1 MRSMPLSLIAYW
13 TGGYL
18 HGEDV
23 RVCAIGHD
31 TRALDVGVLYV
42 ALRGQRFDAHLFCAE
57 AVARGAAGV
66 LVDHVLPELD
76 VPQVVVADTER
87 ALAAIA
93 SALQRDRTSF
103 VLALTGSNGKT
114 SVKVMLVSIL
124 EHAAAQSSTVVYA
137 SSGNCNNEIG
147 LPLAVIAA
155 PDNADFAV
163 YEMGAGKLGDI
174 GYLTDIVTPDV
185 ALVNNIAPAHLE
197 RMGSL
202 LGVARTKGEI
212 YAALRPGGT
221 AVINMDDAFAL
232 WFEQQCVPAG
242 CAVLR
247 FGLQATADV
256 TAYSLQFSE
265 DSVRFVLVTPQGEV
279 PVCLALSGRHNVC
292 NALAAAAMALVAGIP
307 LSQIAAGLGLAR
319 SVAGRQVAHALPGGA
334 VLIDDSYNANPG
346 SLDVAIDTLTA
357 ASGPGWLVLGDMLE
371 LGLEGVALHAA
382 AGRRARQAKVARLY
396 ALGELSAVAA
406 REFGEGGHVFADH
419 DALAAVLWDDLMHV
433 PGGVPPRV
441 LVKGSRGSAM
451 DKIVGALLSS
461 AEGVAHVV

>member
-1 MRSMPLSLIAYW
+1 M
-13 TGGYL
+13 
-18 HGEDV
+18 
-23 RVCAIGHD
+23 
-31 TRALDVGVLYV
+31 
-42 ALRGQRFDAHLFCAE
+42 
-57 AVARGAAGV
+57 
-66 LVDHVLPELD
+66 
-76 VPQVVVADTER
+76 
-87 ALAAIA
+87 
-93 SALQRDRTSF
+93 
-103 VLALTGSNGKT
+103 
-114 SVKVMLVSIL
+114 
-124 EHAAAQSSTVVYA
+124 VYA

-265 DSVRFVLVTPQGEV
+265 DSVRFVLVTPQGRCRCAWR
-279 PVCLALSGRHNVC
+279 CLGVTMCVMRWQRQQWRWL
-292 NALAAAAMALVAGIP
+292 LVF
-307 LSQIAAGLGLAR
+307 LCRRLR
-319 SVAGRQVAHALPGGA
+319 
-334 VLIDDSYNANPG
+334 
-346 SLDVAIDTLTA
+346 
-357 ASGPGWLVLGDMLE
+357 LVLVWLGRWPVAKLRML
-371 LGLEGVALHAA
+371 
-382 AGRRARQAKVARLY
+382 Y
-396 ALGELSAVAA
+396 
-406 REFGEGGHVFADH
+406 
-419 DALAAVLWDDLMHV
+419 
-433 PGGVPPRV
+433 P
-441 LVKGSRGSAM
+441 
-451 DKIVGALLSS
+451 
-461 AEGVAHVV
+461 VVRY